1 MVKKKYNWTKQ
12 VISFEK
18 NIKNVPVLKWL
29 RKNKLN
35 EASNKFWK
43 LTLRN

>member
-18 NIKNVPVLKWL
+18 KYKKCTSVKMVKKKYNWTKQVI
-29 RKNKLN
+29 
-35 EASNKFWK
+35 SSGS
-43 LTLRN
+43 